1 MSRPSARVVVIVIA
15 VVAVVAVAF
24 AFATLRGGGTS
35 PEALGAGDCIDVPS
49 TTELSAIPK
58 RPCAEPHAGE
68 VFHVFEVAGAARG
81 TAYPSDPEWGQ
92 LIYPVCDPVFEDYTG
107 TPVETRTD
115 IDYVYL
121 VPTEDRW
128 ASGDRR
134 VTCFI
139 QSLDGAPLLRSYR
152 EST

>member
-1 MSRPSARVVVIVIA
+1 MSRPWARVALIAIV
-15 VVAVVAVAF
+15 VVAIVAAAL

-35 PEALGAGDCIDVPS
+35 PASLGAGDCIDVPS
-49 TTELSAIPK
+49 AADLSAIPK
-58 RPCAEPHAGE
+58 RLCTEPHDAE
-68 VFHVFEVAGAARG
+68 VFHVFEVAGAGGG
-81 TAYPSDPEWGQ
+81 TAYPTDPEWGT
-92 LIYPVCDPVFEDYTG
+92 LIYPVCDPAFEDYTG

-139 QSLDGAPLLRSYR
+139 QSLDGSPLLRSYR
-152 EST
+152 VST

>member
-1 MSRPSARVVVIVIA
+1 MSRPWVRVGLVAVAILA
-15 VVAVVAVAF
+15 VVAIGFAV
-24 AFATLRGGGTS
+24 LRGGGS
-35 PEALGAGDCIDVPS
+35 SAPASLAVGDCIDVPDAAAIA
-49 TTELSAIPK
+49 TIPK
-58 RPCAEPHAGE
+58 LPCTEPHDGE
-68 VFHVFEVAGAARG
+68 VFHVFEVSGAGG
-81 TAYPSDPEWGQ
+81 TTYPADPDWGTM
-92 LIYPVCDPVFEDYTG
+92 IYPVCDPAFERYTG
-107 TPVETRTD
+107 TAVETRTD

-128 ASGDRR
+128 SNGDRR

>member
-1 MSRPSARVVVIVIA
+1 MSRQWVRVALIAAA

-24 AFATLRGGGTS
+24 AVLRGGGGTLPAS
-35 PEALGAGDCIDVPS
+35 LSVGDCIDVPEAA
-49 TTELSAIPK
+49 ELATIPK
-58 RPCAEPHAGE
+58 RSCSEAHDGE
-68 VFHVFEVAGAARG
+68 VFHVFEVTG
-81 TAYPSDPEWGQ
+81 TGGGAYPADPEWGP
-92 LIYPVCDPVFEDYTG
+92 LIYPVCDPAFEDYTG

-115 IDYVYL
+115 IDYLYL

>member
-1 MSRPSARVVVIVIA
+1 MSWPWVRVALIVAAI
-15 VVAVVAVAF
+15 VAVVAVAF
-24 AFATLRGGGTS
+24 VALRGGGTS
-35 PEALGAGDCIDVPS
+35 PEALRAGDCIDVPS

-58 RPCAEPHAGE
+58 RPCTEPHAGE
-68 VFHVFEVAGAARG
+68 VFHVFEVANAAGG

-92 LIYPVCDPVFEDYTG
+92 LIYPICDPAFEDYTG

-134 VTCFI
+134 VTCVI

-152 EST
+152 EAT